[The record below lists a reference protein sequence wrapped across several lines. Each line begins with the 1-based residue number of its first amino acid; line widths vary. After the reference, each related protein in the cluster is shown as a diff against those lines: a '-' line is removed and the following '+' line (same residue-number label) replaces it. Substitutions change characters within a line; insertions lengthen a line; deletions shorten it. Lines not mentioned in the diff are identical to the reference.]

1 MIAANDVE
9 ERSIEIRNL
18 LGSGKI
24 PDALKRLMDFISDF
38 AEDNEYR
45 NEVTVISAN
54 FRSVET
60 AERRKQL
67 KFQEAQ
73 KERNDLLYQAL
84 GLLDQ
89 VVDTLVLEAA

>member
-1 MIAANDVE
+1 MIASNDIE
-9 ERSIEIRNL
+9 ERSTEIRDL
-18 LGSGKI
+18 LSGGKV
-24 PDALKRLMDFISDF
+24 PNALKRLMDFVGDF
-38 AEDNEYR
+38 SEDNDYR

-54 FRSVET
+54 FRSVES

-67 KFQEAQ
+67 KFQDAQ

-89 VVDTLVLEAA
+89 IVDTLCLEAA